1 MPGAPRF
8 TQKPSIQQTPQG
20 DLLMEC
26 HLEADPPPDIIWH
39 HAGTPISAGPRVL
52 LSLTNLQG
60 NSYKANLIIK
70 VSIFLFY
77 FILAKY
83 FIAFENSQLRLYFLL
98 F

>member
-1 MPGAPRF
+1 
-8 TQKPSIQQTPQG
+8 
-20 DLLMEC
+20 MEC

-77 FILAKY
+77 FITNNSILIIIKIIESKVL
-83 FIAFENSQLRLYFLL
+83 IANFQMQ
-98 F
+98 